1 MIAATLSR
9 TLCRATLILPMLAVS
24 LCVGQSQQDRKVDIG
39 ECRLH
44 ILESGSS
51 SPVVVFESGLG
62 EELATWGDVQPAV
75 ARFARTVSYD
85 RAGLGH
91 SDPSP
96 RPRTLVAMA
105 ADLHSLLHAAKIT
118 PPYIL
123 VGHSLGGTLVQ
134 VFAHS
139 YPTEVARLVL
149 VDPESRSLL
158 DRLRSR
164 MTTEAWAARQ
174 KALDEAMPKM
184 PPAVQAEMKATMDS
198 GRNADDV
205 FPLPDVPVI
214 LLTGTK
220 KNPEF
225 PGNPLEQDLKLELHN
240 ELLTKIPGG
249 KHVLAP
255 DSRHYIQNDSPQ
267 LVIDAIRDIVTRW
280 TSKARPEP
288 PSNKPPVA

>member
-1 MIAATLSR
+1 
-9 TLCRATLILPMLAVS
+9 
-24 LCVGQSQQDRKVDIG
+24 
-39 ECRLH
+39 
-44 ILESGSS
+44 
-51 SPVVVFESGLG
+51 
-62 EELATWGDVQPAV
+62 
-75 ARFARTVSYD
+75 
-85 RAGLGH
+85 
-91 SDPSP
+91 
-96 RPRTLVAMA
+96 MA
-105 ADLHSLLHAAKIT
+105 ADLNSLLHAAKIP

-134 VFAHS
+134 VFAHA
-139 YPTEVARLVL
+139 YPAEVAGLVL

-184 PPAVQAEMKATMDS
+184 PAAVQVEMKAMMDS

-205 FPLPDVPVI
+205 FPLPNVPVI

-240 ELLTKIPGG
+240 ELLAKIPGS

-267 LVIDAIRDIVTRW
+267 LVIDAVRDIVTRW
-280 TSKARPEP
+280 TSKARPELP
-288 PSNKPPVA
+288 KS